1 MNDSCSSMA
10 SSARYYA
17 RLGAVQYLYA
27 WEANSRSVNRSDEQV
42 LLDAH
47 VIENGDLL
55 YFRRLITA
63 IPKSIEK
70 TDKLI
75 QDATNRRIDQ
85 IDRVEL
91 AILRV
96 GVFELFFVPDV
107 PRKVVLNE
115 CIELAK
121 ELGDTNSFKFING
134 VLDKLHP
141 DRSDSHKKSQKHNRT
156 KMPGKEFELIN
167 RHFRRDYPDRSDVLV
182 GIGDDAA
189 VVEPPPGQS
198 LVVSTDTMLVD
209 THFFRNAEPADVG
222 YRALATAISDLA
234 ATGAEPLYA
243 TLNLCIPE
251 NDENW
256 LKQFSDGLF
265 ELATQYKIAL
275 IGGDTVRGP
284 LNVGVTAYGVVEKDK
299 RVLRSGAKPGD
310 SLYITGT
317 LGDAALGVR
326 SKTGG
331 LDAGREALQYFQQRL
346 NRPVPRIEA
355 GRAVREIATAMI
367 DLSDGLLADL
377 GHILEA
383 SGVGA
388 RVELEKIPLSHFYES
403 VLSEVGYDPA
413 IAGGDDYELCFTTS
427 AEVDADLTKMNVPV
441 TRIGEI
447 LTDSGLE
454 VVEPS
459 GRLYSPSYIG
469 YSHF

>member
-1 MNDSCSSMA
+1 MA

-27 WEANSRSVNRSDEQV
+27 WEANSGSVMRSDEQV
-42 LLDAH
+42 LVDSS
-47 VIENGDLL
+47 VIANGDLL
-55 YFRRLITA
+55 YFRRLVTS
-63 IPKSIEK
+63 IPKSIQQ

-107 PRKVVLNE
+107 PRRVVLNE

-134 VLDKLHP
+134 VLDKLQP
-141 DRSDSHKKSQKHNRT
+141 GRSDPDKKLQKRNRT
-156 KMPGKEFELIN
+156 KQSGKEFELIN

-189 VVEPPPGQS
+189 VIDPSPGQS
-198 LVVSTDTMLVD
+198 LVISTDSMVVD
-209 THFFRNAEPADVG
+209 THFFRDAEPADVG

-256 LKQFSDGLF
+256 LKPFSDGLF
-265 ELATQYKIAL
+265 ELAAHYKIAL

-284 LNVGVTAYGVVEKDK
+284 LNVGITVYGVVDKDK
-299 RVLRSGAKPGD
+299 WVSRSGAKPGD
-310 SLYITGT
+310 SIYITGT

-377 GHILEA
+377 GHVLEA

-388 RVELEKIPLSHFYES
+388 RVELEKIPLSGFYRS
-403 VLSEVGYDPA
+403 LLSEVGYDPA
-413 IAGGDDYELCFTTS
+413 IVGGDDYELCFTTS
-427 AEVDADLTKMNVPV
+427 MEVDADLMKMDVPA
-441 TRIGEI
+441 TQIGEI
-447 LTDSGLE
+447 LEGPGLE
-454 VVEPS
+454 VIEPS
-459 GRLYSPSYIG
+459 GRLYSPSSTG